1 MNLVRLI
8 ARPMLASYFIA
19 DGIDAAMKPAAHAE
33 KFSKVTPVLEKAGA
47 PPILSS
53 DAVILARVSGAVT
66 AGAGLALALG
76 KAPRLAAAVLALAN
90 IPITLL
96 NAPVWEK
103 STPDVTKENRRALLR
118 GLGLGGGL
126 LLAAADTAGRPSLGW
141 RLRSGAEHRA
151 ALRDQRAFLKAKY
164 TAE

>member
-33 KFSKVTPVLEKAGA
+33 KFSKVTPVKAGA
-47 PPILSS
+47 PQSLLGCRDPASAI
-53 DAVILARVSGAVT
+53 SGAVT
-66 AGAGLALALG
+66 AGAGLALAVG

-118 GLGLGGGL
+118 GLGLGGGCCWRQPIRL
-126 LLAAADTAGRPSLGW
+126 VGRALGW
-141 RLRSGAEHRA
+141 RLRGWRRAPCGAA
-151 ALRDQRAFLKAKY
+151 
-164 TAE
+164 